1 MKIKVG
7 NLYKIKE
14 GGRKGNIIRITEEYH
29 QASVDDVCYKYEK
42 VSGPREDLGVRFWGK
57 SFFAERLEPVSEC
70 IVIYRKGNEVI
81 ALNKV
86 DGLKAVARCNPKDKF
101 DFKTGAKLAF
111 QRLVGEETVE
121 PDNNLSEAAK
131 AFRLL
136 VNALLKEGFTSTE
149 AIRIAI
155 GIATSETKEDN

>member
-7 NLYKIKE
+7 NLYKVKE
-14 GGRKGNIIRITEEYH
+14 GEEKGNIIRITEEYY
-29 QASVDDVCYKYEK
+29 QALTDDVCYKYEK
-42 VSGPREDLGVRFWGK
+42 VSGPREDLGVGFWGK
-57 SFFAERLEPVSEC
+57 SIFAKHLESVNEC

-86 DGLKAVARCNPKDKF
+86 DGLKAVARCNPEDKF

-121 PDNNLSEAAK
+121 PDNSLSEAAK

-155 GIATSETKEDN
+155 GIATQKTKGDN